1 MNTVV
6 VGVSLEAEFIDHILA
21 TSAFLL
27 NYQSTAMKLELLTDN
42 LYLLLITCGELF
54 CLDKRHMGLCATVV
68 IATGN
73 RGRTHSV
80 GIDLIQILF
89 LLITSLEINCS

>member
-27 NYQSTAMKLELLTDN
+27 NYQITAMKVELLTDN

-54 CLDKRHMGLCATVV
+54 CLSQQVAYKY
-68 IATGN
+68 N
-73 RGRTHSV
+73 WS
-80 GIDLIQILF
+80 
-89 LLITSLEINCS
+89 INIST